1 MWPKDQHTHRKIR
14 KHKMELRHLRYFVT
28 VAEELNFTRAAEKLN
43 TVQPSLSQQIKDLE
57 REVEVQLLKRNNRKV
72 ELTEAGQAFLKEA
85 LVSLEHAERA
95 IQVARQIAH
104 ANKDQLNIGFVPVAE
119 MKVFPYIMPT
129 IRAHFPEVKI
139 NFHSLTDAQQFRALK
154 KGEIDIAFTR
164 YIENAEELEHV
175 QIFSEPLALIVPKSS
190 PIAEQRHVSI
200 KSLNQQD
207 FIISDEG
214 ASPQLYKIVTDFL
227 QHSKINVNVV
237 QQSTN
242 ILLNVNLVGMGVG
255 WSLVPAYVIPLL
267 GDKIVVKNT
276 IEPLPMIDL
285 YASYRKGQKN
295 ELIELI
301 LKILN
306 EQLYMNLF

>member
-1 MWPKDQHTHRKIR
+1 
-14 KHKMELRHLRYFVT
+14 MELRHLRYFVT
-28 VAEELNFTRAAEKLN
+28 VADELNFTRAAEKLN

-85 LVSLEHAERA
+85 LLSLEHAERA
-95 IQVARQIAH
+95 IQLARQIAH

-214 ASPQLYKIVTDFL
+214 ASPRLYKIVTDFL
-227 QHSKINVNVV
+227 QQSKINVNVV

-267 GDKIVVKNT
+267 GDKIMVKNT

-306 EQLYMNLF
+306 EQFYMNLF